1 MRPFLFFAGIALAG
15 YSAPLTAQNPPAA
28 PTPARPTSVKQA
40 GVIGD
45 WNGKTMV
52 GPKDSVVAAY
62 VPHATASDSGWT
74 LTFPGRDP
82 IPTRVVARGGD
93 SVVTETG
100 PYNSVLRPGQ
110 MVTTR
115 TTGHIS
121 GDTMTGTF
129 VAHYASGDVLQGK
142 ISATRK
148 K

>member
-1 MRPFLFFAGIALAG
+1 MRPSLLFAGIVLAG
-15 YSAPLTAQNPPAA
+15 HSAPLAAQNPPAA
-28 PTPARPTSVKQA
+28 PTPAPPTSMKQ
-40 GVIGD
+40 VDVVGD

-52 GPKDSVVAAY
+52 GPKDSVVATY
-62 VPHATASDSGWT
+62 VLHATASDSGWT

-82 IPTRVVARGGD
+82 IATRVLARGGD

-129 VAHYASGDVLQGK
+129 AAHYASGDVLFGK